1 MGTPELIRMTS
12 RVKLVYVAGLAL
24 NILALVA
31 AATAGELLM
40 AVTFGVVIVYLCF
53 RYWMVT
59 T

>member
-1 MGTPELIRMTS
+1 MGSPELIRMTS

>member
-31 AATAGELLM
+31 AATAGELLI